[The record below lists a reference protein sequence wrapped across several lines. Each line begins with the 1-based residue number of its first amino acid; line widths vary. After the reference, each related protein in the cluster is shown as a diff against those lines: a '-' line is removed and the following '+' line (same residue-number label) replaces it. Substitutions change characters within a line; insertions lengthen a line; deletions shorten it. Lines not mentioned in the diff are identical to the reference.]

1 MCQEKTDK
9 IVLKY
14 SKPQYPGR
22 ATEKQVMYIN
32 SLLSQG
38 YLFKSDFISFE
49 LIDADMLLFCRAD
62 QLIKLGLSR
71 KSQAGA
77 REIASPASTFSKND
91 KETQKMSD
99 NKSKSAKKGLAEEQ
113 RMFVKA
119 VERLT
124 TLKQPEIV
132 ALAKIYGLG
141 TFFQKY
147 SSRII
152 ERKLGETIAEAVL
165 FILKIRAIRA
175 EFRERVCQT
184 ARDNPKLAIGL
195 RSWMID
201 QTLGESGEKT
211 ECKRP
216 VSVPAFTSAPVA
228 IAKHDGWAEVVSSD

>member
-77 REIASPASTFSKND
+77 RGIASPASTFSKNNR
-91 KETQKMSD
+91 ETQKMSD
-99 NKSKSAKKGLAEEQ
+99 NSKTADKAVAEEQ
-113 RMFVKA
+113 RKFLEA
-119 VERLT
+119 VEKLT
-124 TLKQPEIV
+124 TLRQPEIV
-132 ALAKIYGLG
+132 ALASIYGLSG
-141 TFFQKY
+141 FFQKY
-147 SSRII
+147 SQRII
-152 ERKLGETIAEAVL
+152 ERKLGETIAEVVL
-165 FILKIRAIRA
+165 SILKLRSIRI
-175 EFRERVCQT
+175 ECRESIYKT
-184 ARDNPKLAIGL
+184 ASANPKLSAGL
-195 RSWMID
+195 RSWLID
-201 QTLGESGEKT
+201 QSIGEPVVST

-216 VSVPAFTSAPVA
+216 APVPAPVPA
-228 IAKHDGWAEVVSSD
+228 YVANKHDGWAEVVSSD